1 MGIAEQIVTIVAPL
15 VGSSVLTA
23 WITAR
28 SMRSKFKAEAENTSV
43 DSANAVAESAK
54 LLVETMRIDMKDLKD
69 EVRVIRGEN
78 LLLQKRVFELEAE
91 LKVYKTLGAISP
103 ASLTIPNGG
112 TPHA

>member
-1 MGIAEQIVTIVAPL
+1 MGVFELTAAIVGAVA
-15 VGSSVLTA
+15 GSSALTA

-28 SMRSKFKAEAENTSV
+28 SVRSKVKADADNTSV

-54 LLVETMRIDMKDLKD
+54 LLVETMRVDMKDLKD

-91 LKVYKTLGAISP
+91 VKVYKTLV
-103 ASLTIPNGG
+103 G
-112 TPHA
+112 TNALVNPS